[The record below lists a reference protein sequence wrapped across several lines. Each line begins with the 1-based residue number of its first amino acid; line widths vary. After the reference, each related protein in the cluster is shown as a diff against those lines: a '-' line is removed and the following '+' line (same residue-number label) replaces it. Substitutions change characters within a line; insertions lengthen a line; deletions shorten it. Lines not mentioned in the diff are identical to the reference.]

1 MLVKDTK
8 EFQDGLK
15 LIEAM
20 KSRSVLNGVLYKRQK
35 QTFIQKLINLFKI

>member
-15 LIEAM
+15 LVEAM
-20 KSRSVLNGVLYKRQK
+20 KSRSIMTGSFKRK
-35 QTFIQKLINLFKI
+35 EKTLLEKFINLFKI